1 MDKKSQQNM
10 FTSTY
15 LSGLL
20 ILVFSISNVVGVIF
34 QKGNENFYD
43 NQYIETTNTQLTQEC
58 LEWHNYFRQLH
69 GAQPLTYSH
78 ELEQIARYRAIELA
92 KKDGTNFY
100 HHDNMDVGE
109 NLAWNSQEPIDCRIP
124 LQLWYDE
131 WKTYN
136 FRRPNINPRNG
147 HFSQMVWKSSKRIG
161 CGQAISKGSKGG
173 TFTVCNYDPPGNW
186 KGEELQNVSPPV
198 SGVGVEWNPLGS
210 NSYVE
215 LPPVAPTVNYSARK
229 INKWLAKPSVAKNYY
244 YQAPKKVSSWN
255 INNNKKWNTYYN
267 GFNKVNKSYRKSP
280 LINYS
285 YYG

>member
-1 MDKKSQQNM
+1 M
-10 FTSTY
+10 
-15 LSGLL
+15 
-20 ILVFSISNVVGVIF
+20 
-34 QKGNENFYD
+34 KG
-43 NQYIETTNTQLTQEC
+43 
-58 LEWHNYFRQLH
+58 
-69 GAQPLTYSH
+69 
-78 ELEQIARYRAIELA
+78 
-92 KKDGTNFY
+92 
-100 HHDNMDVGE
+100 
-109 NLAWNSQEPIDCRIP
+109 
-124 LQLWYDE
+124 
-131 WKTYN
+131 
-136 FRRPNINPRNG
+136 
-147 HFSQMVWKSSKRIG
+147 SKRIG

-210 NSYVE
+210 NSNVE

>member
-1 MDKKSQQNM
+1 MI
-10 FTSTY
+10 

-20 ILVFSISNVVGVIF
+20 ILVFSIPNVIGVIF
-34 QKGNENFYD
+34 HKGNENLYD
-43 NQYIETTNTQLTQEC
+43 NQFIETTNAQLTQEC

-69 GAQPLTYSH
+69 GAPPLTYSH

-136 FRRPNINPRNG
+136 FRNPHINPRNG
-147 HFSQMVWKSSKRIG
+147 HFSQMVWKNSRRIG
-161 CGQAISKGSKGG
+161 CGQAISKGRKGG

-186 KGEELQNVSPPV
+186 KGEELQNVSPPLN
-198 SGVGVEWNPLGS
+198 GIGIEWKPLGS
-210 NSYVE
+210 NSHVE
-215 LPPVAPTVNYSARK
+215 LPPVSTINYSTRK
-229 INKWLAKPSVAKNYY
+229 ANKWLGKSQLNKYY
-244 YQAPKKVSSWN
+244 YRSPKKVQSSWN
-255 INNNKKWNTYYN
+255 NNNKFTTYKYN
-267 GFNKVNKSYRKSP
+267 YGGLNKMKKTYRQSPFTGYGYGKSP
-280 LINYS
+280 
-285 YYG
+285 YYW